1 MSIRETLNHISH
13 NSRKRLIR
21 GGLLSICLML
31 PSLFFAAERNA
42 RVTPIVEAVSGILP
56 SVVNISAGTEK
67 AESKSSSE
75 SRVLGSGCI
84 VDQTGLVL
92 TNSHVIEGA
101 ERLNITLSD
110 GRTFTASIVADD
122 PANDLALLKI
132 VTEYQKDSWGAVKMA
147 EPGDLL
153 LGETVIMAGN
163 PYGLGSSISAG
174 ILGAIGRKVVYKG
187 KIVFNDILQVDAPI
201 YPGNSGGPLI
211 NLNGEMIGIST
222 AVHRN
227 APGIGFAIPI
237 MRIENVLASWM
248 LPEKFKRA
256 KLGFVPAVRKPNG
269 KPEIYIYS
277 VEKKSPAWEAGIR
290 GGEVLKTFDGK
301 EIKSLIELSRE
312 LMRLRVGNTVKL
324 TDTENRSFSISLV
337 PAGVNDGAGVAKEL
351 LNISIQEMS
360 PRLADALGF
369 SGLLGVVVSDSF
381 GAGSKIKRGTLITAI
396 DGMPVKN
403 FFDVAEA
410 LRDNVSGDK
419 IKLSTVSEESGK
431 KEFWVYAK

>member
-1 MSIRETLNHISH
+1 
-13 NSRKRLIR
+13 
-21 GGLLSICLML
+21 ML